1 MSAGVTASPGLDVST
16 APAARHRSAGRI
28 DDLAERFAPRDP
40 GRSWAATELDRAAM
54 ERLVRSSPL
63 LDGLDDR
70 TRRARLAGLGVVVDW
85 LAGMPGVTWQQR
97 WHASGA
103 QAEPRADWRSLV
115 APGARISARAE
126 DHLGSGLLLL
136 ICSDVVRPSV
146 GWLLTS
152 PTPRRMAGSLA
163 RARDVEGFAKLG
175 RVLDEA
181 AVSVDTSGPAT
192 SRVAAIVAAKGGGV
206 CDITVG
212 DCLDGPVQRFV

>member
-1 MSAGVTASPGLDVST
+1 MSAPSRARAAVPPGVST
-16 APAARHRSAGRI
+16 ISPNAFRRGKRHGPGRRPSCPGQRWSASC
-28 DDLAERFAPRDP
+28 APRRRSTISTTGP
-40 GRSWAATELDRAAM
+40 G
-54 ERLVRSSPL
+54 
-63 LDGLDDR
+63 
-70 TRRARLAGLGVVVDW
+70 RARLAGLGAVVDW
-85 LAGMPGVTWQQR
+85 LAAMPGVTWQQR

-126 DHLGSGLLLL
+126 DHLGSGLLLF